1 MKDAQS
7 APAAGRTNW
16 RRFAVAVGVPTA
28 VAGGLVVALAQG
40 ALAANI
46 TVSGTQFKLTADHLE
61 GRGFTQYGGA
71 VTDVSGKTTYDA
83 TSGIQHA
90 DLYNLCQSVNAG
102 VFVLKI
108 TAATDAKYDAA
119 NPADSAKNAVQ
130 ADDLLIG
137 MSELGGDATFKNI
150 QIGLDASTLNADGA
164 ATHGRAGT
172 FGQQASGVSIENL
185 KQQAY
190 LTTAS
195 SFKLKGM
202 SLKLLFGGTKDECY

>member
-1 MKDAQS
+1 MEDSQS

-16 RRFAVAVGVPTA
+16 RRFAVAAGVPAA
-28 VAGGLVVALAQG
+28 VAGGLVVALSTG

-61 GRGFTQYGGA
+61 GTGFTQYSGA
-71 VTDVSGKTTYDA
+71 LNGTIPSA
-83 TSGIQHA
+83 MSGINHA

-102 VFVLKI
+102 PITLKI
-108 TAATDAKYDAA
+108 TAATDAKFDAS
-119 NPADSAKNAVQ
+119 NPSGSAANAVQ

-150 QIGLDASTLNADGA
+150 QIGVDASTLNADGA
-164 ATHGRAGT
+164 ATHGEKGG
-172 FGQQASGVSIENL
+172 FGQQASGVSIDNL
-185 KQQAY
+185 KQRAY

-202 SLKLLFGGTKDECY
+202 SLKLLLGSGNECF